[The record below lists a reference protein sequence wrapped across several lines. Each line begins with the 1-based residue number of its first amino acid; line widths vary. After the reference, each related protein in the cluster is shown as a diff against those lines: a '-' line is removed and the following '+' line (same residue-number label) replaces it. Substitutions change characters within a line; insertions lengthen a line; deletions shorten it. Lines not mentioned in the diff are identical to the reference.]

1 VLILPANKACGSAQ
15 VAGAGRAKG
24 TGLRREIFMLAGGI
38 GKGSELL
45 KAKYKPV
52 SFVAIS

>member
-1 VLILPANKACGSAQ
+1 MACGPASL
-15 VAGAGRAKG
+15 AGAGRAKG
-24 TGLRREIFMLAGGI
+24 TGLRSEIFMLAGGI